1 MQYHLTVG
9 PSFRY
14 DNHFPLINLDSLFI
28 FAEQIFTGRKK
39 GTFLAGASYEH
50 KKIEKAAM
58 FCHIN
63 SVPTTQ
69 QSRLINGDIK
79 NNIRE
84 HVHGVVMATRIP
96 NYPVLHTLPCSFM
109 PSGMMDTWGKK
120 KIDIFLIFCHS

>member
-1 MQYHLTVG
+1 
-9 PSFRY
+9 
-14 DNHFPLINLDSLFI
+14 
-28 FAEQIFTGRKK
+28 
-39 GTFLAGASYEH
+39 
-50 KKIEKAAM
+50 M

-109 PSGMMDTWGKK
+109 PSGMMDMWGKK
-120 KIDIFLIFCHS
+120 TQNRYFFNFLSQLTKCVDYNWTFC